1 VLADEPTGNLDRHTA
16 EVVFELMLE
25 LNRHVGTS
33 LVIVTHDREIAQRAD
48 RILKL
53 VDGQLHP
60 E

>member
-1 VLADEPTGNLDRHTA
+1 
-16 EVVFELMLE
+16 VFELMLE

-33 LVIVTHDREIAQRAD
+33 LVIVTHDREIAKRAD
-48 RILKL
+48 RILQL